1 MKSYIT
7 KEMWSQLE
15 NILAKYNI
23 GYSVIFDDHNG
34 VPEMIVTVNTISINR
49 PEERLN
55 DEEEDI

>member
-1 MKSYIT
+1 MKNYIT

-15 NILAKYNI
+15 NIFAKYNI
-23 GYSVIFDDHNG
+23 GYSVIFDDHKG
-34 VPEMIVTVNTISINR
+34 IPEMIVTVNTISINR